1 MNVEFDRQ
9 QSSST
14 LDKVMSWNNREEE
27 GSPFPCKLTPKTGST
42 DHAT

>member
-27 GSPFPCKLTPKTGST
+27 GSPLPCKLTPKTG
-42 DHAT
+42 

>member
-9 QSSST
+9 QSSFT

-27 GSPFPCKLTPKTGST
+27 GRPFRCKMKPKTG
-42 DHAT
+42 

>member
-27 GSPFPCKLTPKTGST
+27 GSPFSSKMKPKTG
-42 DHAT
+42 

>member
-14 LDKVMSWNNREEE
+14 LDKVMSWNNREE
-27 GSPFPCKLTPKTGST
+27 GSPFPCKMKP
-42 DHAT
+42 